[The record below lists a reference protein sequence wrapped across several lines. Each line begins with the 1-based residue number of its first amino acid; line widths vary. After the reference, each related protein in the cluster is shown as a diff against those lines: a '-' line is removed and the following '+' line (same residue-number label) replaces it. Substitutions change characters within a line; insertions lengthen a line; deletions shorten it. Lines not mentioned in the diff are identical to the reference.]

1 MVDGGRIALSPAV
14 EISYLTPEEQ
24 LDLLETIESEDC
36 TPSLSQAIRM
46 RKLSAAGE
54 LSMDRIFEIMTE
66 VKGNQVEYVKVP
78 TKSLR
83 AYFHRDA
90 TPQQIAETVLKAME
104 FYNHHLERQRRDH
117 DAR

>member
-14 EISYLTPEEQ
+14 ELSYLSSEEQ

-46 RKLSAAGE
+46 RKLSAAGD
-54 LSMDRIFEIMTE
+54 LSMDRIFEILTE

-78 TKSLR
+78 TKSIR
-83 AYFHRDA
+83 SYFHRDA
-90 TPQQIAETVLKAME
+90 TPQQITETILRAMD
-104 FYNHHLERQRRDH
+104 FYNAHLERQRRDR